1 MRRSL
6 RDWCVDIGLFTFA
19 VLFGLLLVGVRVDA
33 DELPRHE
40 WLFGLDQFLGA
51 VGCGLLW
58 LRRRWPTG
66 VPAVLVA
73 ASAVSELVG
82 GAAMVALFTVV
93 LHRPARVVWLL
104 VGGGVV
110 ASLVFVLLRPEGNQP
125 LAFSIAFGIAVQ
137 GAVVGW
143 GFVVR
148 HRRELVVS
156 LTERAA
162 RAETEAQLSQ
172 LRARESIAREMHD
185 VLGHR
190 LSLLSVHAG
199 ALEYRPDAPA
209 ADVARAA
216 GVIRESAHQALQ
228 DLREVIGVLRA
239 PVQELPQPVYA
250 DLPALVAESAR
261 AGMRVTL
268 RDEVAR
274 DVPDTLGRTVY
285 RIVQESMTNAR
296 RHASGSTV
304 DVHVRVAD
312 GLAVD
317 VVNTVG
323 DQGEPGGG
331 QGLAGLKERAALAG
345 GRLTAGREPGGGWRV
360 SAWLPWP
367 A

>member
-6 RDWCVDIGLFTFA
+6 RDWCVDVGMFTIA
-19 VLFGLLLVGVRVDA
+19 VLFGLLLVGMRA
-33 DELPRHE
+33 GSDELPRQE
-40 WLFGLDQFLGA
+40 WLFGLDQFLWA
-51 VGCGLLW
+51 MGCALLW

-66 VPAVLVA
+66 VPVVLVA
-73 ASAVSELVG
+73 ATALSELAG
-82 GAAMVALFTVV
+82 GAAMIALFTVV
-93 LHRPARVVWLL
+93 VHRPARVVWLL

-125 LAFSIAFGIAVQ
+125 LTFSIAFGIVVQ

-143 GFVVR
+143 AFVVR
-148 HRRELVVS
+148 HRRELLVS
-156 LTERAA
+156 LRERAT

-274 DVPDTLGRTVY
+274 AVPDTLGRTVY

-296 RHASGSTV
+296 KHAAGSTV
-304 DVHVRVAD
+304 DVHVRATD

-345 GRLTAGREPGGGWRV
+345 GRLTAGQEPGGGWRV

>member
-6 RDWCVDIGLFTFA
+6 RDWCVDVGLFTFA
-19 VLFGLLLVGVRVDA
+19 VLFGLLLVGVRVDSG
-33 DELPRHE
+33 ELPRQE

-51 VGCGLLW
+51 LGCGLLW

-66 VPAVLVA
+66 VPAVLIA

-82 GAAMVALFTVV
+82 GAAMVALFIVV

-143 GFVVR
+143 AFVVR

-156 LTERAA
+156 LKERAA

-239 PVQELPQPVYA
+239 PVQEPPQPVYA

-261 AGMRVTL
+261 AGMRVRL

-296 RHASGSTV
+296 KHAAGSTV
-304 DVHVRVAD
+304 DVHVRVTD

-317 VVNTVG
+317 VVNTAG
-323 DQGEPGGG
+323 DRGESGGG